1 MRRELI
7 LIAGAA
13 VFGLAGGYAWT
24 ALTAPPAKGPGPA
37 KAAMVAIPPSPEEQ
51 PLAPDAEWTAQA
63 DDNAVAAAAAAA
75 DNAAKPPA
83 EQP

>member
-1 MRRELI
+1 MRKEVI
-7 LIAGAA
+7 LVAGAA

-24 ALTAPPAKGPGPA
+24 AMTTPPAKGPRPA

-51 PLAPDAEWTAQA
+51 PGALDADWLNRA

-75 DNAAKPPA
+75 DNAATPPA

>member
-13 VFGLAGGYAWT
+13 LFGLAGGYAWT
-24 ALTAPPAKGPGPA
+24 AMTAVPAAGPRQA

-51 PLAPDAEWTAQA
+51 PGALDADWLNRA
-63 DDNAVAAAAAAA
+63 DDNAVTATPDTTATLK
-75 DNAAKPPA
+75 DSNAG
-83 EQP
+83 